1 MLDLTPERIF
11 SLHPKIRWAGLA
23 TDQGGVVFVQMRPGI
38 TSLSPED
45 TDQSFIQLGPLLLTG
60 VCERLAP
67 WAGPLETVVSTYEKV
82 ILLVTRLHKSY
93 LAMTIGK
100 EDGGILSEL
109 IPKLNELRTQKG

>member
-1 MLDLTPERIF
+1 
-11 SLHPKIRWAGLA
+11 
-23 TDQGGVVFVQMRPGI
+23 MRPGI

-45 TDQSFIQLGPLLLTG
+45 TDKSFIQLGPLLLAE

-67 WAGPLETVVSTYEKV
+67 WYGPLETVVSTYEKV